1 MELGFELFK
10 KLSLEIRTSLGRTL
24 LIADPHIAFEAS
36 KGLRIRTRFEERL
49 ADFISSEDPDVLV
62 ILGDVKEPLGM
73 GIFTK
78 RLLMGFFSALGDIK
92 VLITRG
98 NHDGRI
104 EEVAGKFDNIEVSD
118 YFLID
123 DALFVHGNQ
132 NLPDAEFKNAYLG
145 HIHPAVSIKFGSTI
159 RKTKC
164 FLRTGR
170 FLILP
175 TINPYLSGF
184 DVKSGIKMIPFLKDA
199 DRGEVYLPEGV
210 YLSEISLI

>member
-1 MELGFELFK
+1 MEFELFR

-36 KGLRIRTRFEERL
+36 RGLRIRTRFEERL
-49 ADFISSEDPDVLV
+49 ADFINSEDPDVLI

-78 RLLMGFFSALGDIK
+78 RLLMGFFSELGDVKI
-92 VLITRG
+92 LITRG

-104 EEVAGKFDNIEVSD
+104 EEVAGKFRNIEVSD
-118 YFLID
+118 HFLID
-123 DALFVHGNQ
+123 DVLFVHGNR
-132 NLPDAEFKNAYLG
+132 NLPDVQFEDAYLG
-145 HIHPAVSIKFGSTI
+145 HIHPAVSIKFGSTL

-175 TINPYLSGF
+175 TINPYISGF

-199 DRGEVYLPEGV
+199 ERGEVYLPEGV
-210 YLSEISLI
+210 YLGEISLI

>member
-1 MELGFELFK
+1 LEFELFR

-36 KGLRIRTRFEERL
+36 RGLRIRTRFEERL
-49 ADFISSEDPDVLV
+49 ADFINSEDPDVLI

-78 RLLMGFFSALGDIK
+78 RLLMGFFSELGDIRI
-92 VLITRG
+92 LITRG

-104 EEVAGKFDNIEVSD
+104 EEVAGKFRNIEVSD
-118 YFLID
+118 HFLID
-123 DALFVHGNQ
+123 DVLFVHGNR
-132 NLPDAEFKNAYLG
+132 NLPDVQFEDAYLG
-145 HIHPAVSIKFGSTI
+145 HIHPAVSIKFGSTL

-175 TINPYLSGF
+175 TINPYISGF

-199 DRGEVYLPEGV
+199 ERGEVYLPEGV
-210 YLSEISLI
+210 YLGEVSFV

>member
-1 MELGFELFK
+1 MEFELFR

-36 KGLRIRTRFEERL
+36 RGLRIRTRFEERL
-49 ADFISSEDPDVLV
+49 ADFINSEDPDVLI

-78 RLLMGFFSALGDIK
+78 RLLMGFFSELGDIK
-92 VLITRG
+92 ILITRG

-104 EEVAGKFDNIEVSD
+104 EEVAGKFRNIEVSD
-118 YFLID
+118 HFLID
-123 DALFVHGNQ
+123 DVLFVHGNR
-132 NLPDAEFKNAYLG
+132 NLPDVQFEDAYLG
-145 HIHPAVSIKFGSTI
+145 HIHPAVSIKFGSTL

-175 TINPYLSGF
+175 TINPYISGF

-199 DRGEVYLPEGV
+199 ERGEVYLPEGV
-210 YLSEISLI
+210 YLGEISLI

>member
-1 MELGFELFK
+1 MEVELFR
-10 KLSLEIRTSLGRTL
+10 KLSLEIKTSLGRTL
-24 LIADPHIAFEAS
+24 LIADLHIAFEAS
-36 KGLRIRTRFEERL
+36 RGLRIRTRFEERL
-49 ADFISSEDPDVLV
+49 ADFINSEDPDVLI

-78 RLLMGFFSALGDIK
+78 RLLMGFFSELGDVKI
-92 VLITRG
+92 LITRG

-104 EEVAGKFDNIEVSD
+104 EEVAGKFRNIEVSD

-123 DALFVHGNQ
+123 DVLFVHGNR
-132 NLPDAEFKNAYLG
+132 NLPDVQFKNGYLG
-145 HIHPAVSIKFGSTI
+145 HIHPAVSIKFGSTL

-175 TINPYLSGF
+175 TINPYISGF

-199 DRGEVYLPEGV
+199 ERGEVYLPEGV
-210 YLSEISLI
+210 YLGEVSFT

>member
-1 MELGFELFK
+1 MEFELFR

-36 KGLRIRTRFEERL
+36 RGLRIRTRFEERL
-49 ADFISSEDPDVLV
+49 ADFINSEDPDVLI

-78 RLLMGFFSALGDIK
+78 RLLMGFFSELGDIRI
-92 VLITRG
+92 LITRG

-104 EEVAGKFDNIEVSD
+104 EEVAGKFRNIEVSD
-118 YFLID
+118 HFLID
-123 DALFVHGNQ
+123 DVLFVHGNR
-132 NLPDAEFKNAYLG
+132 NLPDVQFEDAYLG
-145 HIHPAVSIKFGSTI
+145 HIHPAVSIKFGSTL

-175 TINPYLSGF
+175 TINPYISGF

-199 DRGEVYLPEGV
+199 ERGEVYLPEGV
-210 YLSEISLI
+210 YLGEVSFV